1 MKKLKLVFIALAL
14 VAGIGGAFASRPDNG
29 CEYAQQYVYNGS
41 GYMAI
46 SGEYGVTW
54 YCEYAESTNCSYYR
68 PNPMQPVYAPC
79 RLGYFHSL

>member
-29 CEYAQQYVYNGS
+29 CEFSQQYYYNGAS
-41 GYMAI
+41 YLPI

-54 YCEYAESTNCSYYR
+54 YCEYTPAATCSYYR
-68 PNPMQPVYAPC
+68 PNPMVPNYAAC
-79 RLGYFHSL
+79 KLGFFHQF

>member
-29 CEYAQQYVYNGS
+29 CEYAQQYYFNGS
-41 GYMAI
+41 GYIPI

-54 YCEYAESTNCSYYR
+54 YCEFSTVQTCSFYR
-68 PNPMQPVYAPC
+68 PNPLQPVYYPC
-79 RLGYFHSL
+79 RPGFFHTF